1 MHHMKKASVR
11 DLRYHFSA
19 VEELLRDGQEIHIT
33 KRKRVIAR
41 LLPPAATGSI
51 RMPDFAARMK
61 KVFGKKKLKFSGADL
76 VAKDREERF

>member
-1 MHHMKKASVR
+1 MRKASVR
-11 DLRYHFSA
+11 DLRYRFSV

-41 LLPPAATGSI
+41 LLPPATTGTI
-51 RMPDFAARMK
+51 HMPDFKARMK
-61 KVFGKKKLKFSGADL
+61 KVFGKKKPKFSGDDL